1 MAENLASSS
10 SFKDV
15 VDDVLRLL
23 LEALPSSVCIFGCEE
38 EKDAAEASVSE
49 VENSRWWSK
58 RDGGIIGEEDNRRAE
73 RRSLCSWFTRTDANI
88 FERESDHEFRKL
100 RSEVTDVGFVVGEIE
115 EDKWVR
121 AKVEWRILEGCNFNG
136 LHIKLYGPINYSKAY

>member
-38 EKDAAEASVSE
+38 EKDAAEESVSE
-49 VENSRWWSK
+49 VENSRW
-58 RDGGIIGEEDNRRAE
+58 
-73 RRSLCSWFTRTDANI
+73 
-88 FERESDHEFRKL
+88 
-100 RSEVTDVGFVVGEIE
+100 
-115 EDKWVR
+115 
-121 AKVEWRILEGCNFNG
+121 
-136 LHIKLYGPINYSKAY
+136 